1 MKRLS
6 LTPPATIHLIGICGT
21 GMGALAGLLSTRGFQ
36 VTGSDLHAY
45 PPMSTE
51 LERLGIDIK
60 EGYRASN
67 LDHDPDLVVVGN
79 VCRRDHPEAEAARE
93 RGLVTASMPRT
104 LCDLFLRDMS
114 PLVIAGTHGKTTT
127 ASLTAFLLREVGLD
141 PSMLV
146 GGVTADFGSGFRL
159 GSQDWFVV
167 EGDEYDSAYF
177 EKVPKF
183 LSYAP
188 KAAVITSVEYDH
200 IDIYSSFDIYK
211 DAFVSFAKLVP
222 PPGPLAVYGGD
233 PVAVEIARHS
243 PADVVLYGVE
253 GDPLSDRV
261 DWVATP
267 INGDR
272 FQLTIRGE
280 AQGFFE
286 APLSGRHNL
295 RNILAALVL
304 CHRAA
309 GVALKDLARVLP
321 KFQGVRR
328 RQEVLGKPGG
338 ITVYDDFAHHPTAVR
353 ETLDALAAL
362 HPTGRLLAAFEPRS
376 ATACRKLHQEQYAD
390 AFGSAGRVV
399 IAPPGRDLPADESLD
414 TRLLASRLIEKG
426 IMATTPG
433 TLEEMIREILEWTR
447 LGDGVVTLSNGSFGG
462 LPRRLL
468 VTLT

>member
-1 MKRLS
+1 
-6 LTPPATIHLIGICGT
+6 
-21 GMGALAGLLSTRGFQ
+21 MGALAGLLSTRGFQ

-51 LERLGIDIK
+51 LEHLGIEIK

-79 VCRRDHPEAEAARE
+79 VCRSDHPEAEAARE

-104 LCDLFLRDMS
+104 LCDLFLRDMK

-127 ASLTAFLLREVGLD
+127 TSLTAFLLREVGLD

-188 KAAVITSVEYDH
+188 RAGAITSVEYDH
-200 IDIYSSFDIYK
+200 IDIYPSFDDYK
-211 DAFVSFAKLVP
+211 NAFRTFAELVP

-233 PVAVEIARHS
+233 PVAVEMAGHS
-243 PADVVLYGVE
+243 RAEVVLYGVE
-253 GDPLSDRV
+253 GDPLPDEV
-261 DWVATP
+261 QWLATP
-267 INGDR
+267 ISGDR
-272 FQLTIRGE
+272 FQLTIDGE
-280 AQGFFE
+280 ARGSLD

-309 GVALKDLARVLP
+309 GVALEDLARVLP

-362 HPTGRLLAAFEPRS
+362 HPAGRLIAAFEPRS
-376 ATACRKLHQEQYAD
+376 ATACRKLHQEQYAG

-414 TRLLASRLIEKG
+414 TRLLASQLCEKG
-426 IMATTPG
+426 ISATAPK
-433 TLEEMIREILEWTR
+433 TLEEVLLEIFEWAR
-447 LGDGVVTLSNGSFGG
+447 PGDGVVTLSNGAFGG
-462 LPRRLL
+462 LPKRLL
-468 VTLT
+468 ETLA